1 MTLASFQRC
10 GSLPVENDLLK
21 KKHRGDDKTLAHSSR
36 MRGGKPGPG
45 DM

>member
-21 KKHRGDDKTLAHSSR
+21 KKQRGDDKTLAHSSR